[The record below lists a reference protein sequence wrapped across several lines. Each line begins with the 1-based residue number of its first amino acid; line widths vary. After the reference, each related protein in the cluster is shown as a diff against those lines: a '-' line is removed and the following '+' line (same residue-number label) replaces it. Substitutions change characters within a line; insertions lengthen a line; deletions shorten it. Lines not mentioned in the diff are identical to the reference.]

1 MRTKVYLTPKPRHW
15 LHSLWPLFFVLSLG
29 STFLQGPSQP
39 SFPVVRSW
47 LTSGGSQSSAFPMS
61 SLGSSSICSS
71 IRCKLYAGSSTLGS
85 SDASR
90 WAKVT
95 LSSGQPGLS
104 TKRGK
109 IISRDQKKKKYSPSR
124 VVFVGLHFLMWR
136 AHFLLICSQLQ
147 KQGEWEQGCFIY
159 PKQFIKQTQG
169 IWDSLWQIKVNSVP
183 FVSSH
188 TYKLFLLKVE
198 EVILMFLGCLQAA
211 LLFFAPSWS
220 PAWLQNLEPVWG
232 GQWGVCEWQGKAEL
246 GCGREF
252 WLLWGRAG

>member
-109 IISRDQKKKKYSPSR
+109 IISRDQKKKKIFSLKSCFCRAAFSDVKSTFFVNLLSVAETGR
-124 VVFVGLHFLMWR
+124 VGTGLFYL
-136 AHFLLICSQLQ
+136 
-147 KQGEWEQGCFIY
+147 
-159 PKQFIKQTQG
+159 PKTIHQT
-169 IWDSLWQIKVNSVP
+169 NSGD
-183 FVSSH
+183 
-188 TYKLFLLKVE
+188 L
-198 EVILMFLGCLQAA
+198 
-211 LLFFAPSWS
+211 
-220 PAWLQNLEPVWG
+220 
-232 GQWGVCEWQGKAEL
+232 
-246 GCGREF
+246 R
-252 WLLWGRAG
+252 